1 MSREKLGLLYS
12 KDHEWVEL
20 LADGRAVVGITDFA
34 QKEMGDIVFV
44 ELPEVDDELAT
55 GESFSSIESVKAV
68 SEVFLPVAGK
78 VIEINKELEDAPE
91 LLHQEPYDAGWI
103 VKIELLSEV
112 SGLLTADEYAEYLKE
127 LE

>member
-91 LLHQEPYDAGWI
+91 LLNQEPYDAGWI

>member
-20 LADGRAVVGITDFA
+20 LADGCAVVGITDFA

-91 LLHQEPYDAGWI
+91 LLNQEPYDAGWI

>member
-44 ELPEVDDELAT
+44 ELPEVDDELAS

-91 LLHQEPYDAGWI
+91 LLNQEPYDAGWI

>member
-44 ELPEVDDELAT
+44 ELPEVDAELAT

-91 LLHQEPYDAGWI
+91 LLNQEPYDAGWI